1 MDKILLK
8 NDFDLSNAIEKFGDE
23 WKEFNFSDIEK
34 NELIKSFN
42 QYFEIFPWDQLPEN
56 SSGFDM
62 GCGSGRWAQFVAP
75 RVKKLFCIDPSE
87 AINIAKKNLDKFD
100 NIKFL
105 KETN

>member
-1 MDKILLK
+1 MNRNQKVI
-8 NDFDLSNAIEKFGDE
+8 NEFGDE

-75 RVKKLFCIDPSE
+75 RVKKL
-87 AINIAKKNLDKFD
+87 
-100 NIKFL
+100 
-105 KETN
+105 